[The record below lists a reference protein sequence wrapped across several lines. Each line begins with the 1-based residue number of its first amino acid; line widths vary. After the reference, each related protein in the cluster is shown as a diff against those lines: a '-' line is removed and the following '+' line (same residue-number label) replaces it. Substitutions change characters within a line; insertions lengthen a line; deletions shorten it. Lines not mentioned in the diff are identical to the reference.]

1 MPIANRLAGE
11 LSPYLL
17 QHAHNPV
24 AWQPWSDEAF
34 AEAARRDVPV
44 LVSIGY
50 SACHWCHVMEHES
63 FADES
68 TAQHMNAN
76 LVCIKVDREERPDI
90 DALHMEYLQRL
101 SGHGGWPLNVF
112 VTPERVPFYGGTYFP
127 PHRRGGMPSWLE
139 VVDGV
144 CAAYQREKGRI
155 QSKAQDLAEELSTG
169 SPSEAKPLPPAQEI
183 EAGITRHILSTD
195 PVWGGFPGAPKFPP
209 HSFLAMCLAREIG
222 SPQEAGLLRLSLDR
236 IGQGGIRDHVGGGFA
251 RYSTD
256 EHWIVPHFEK
266 MLYDNAQLLGIYAQA
281 AAVFGEPRYARIAR
295 DTASWMRQELA
306 DPEGGY
312 RCALDADSEG
322 EEGAYYVWKWEELSE
337 VLGNQISDFAK
348 TWNCSPGGNFEG
360 ANVLWRNGPEPAEP
374 NLPEDTWRSMLFTA
388 RQLREKPGLDYK
400 VLASWNGLTLA
411 GLSIAGAR
419 LADEHLLRQA
429 RGVAKFCLRRLRHE
443 GGLWSVWKRGQAKNP
458 GTLEDWAFLG
468 DGLLELWLA
477 TQETPWLDG
486 ALDCADQILQ
496 RFGDP
501 GVPTLRFAD
510 KSRTDLFAQV
520 TPLHDNATPS
530 GNGVAA
536 RLFAKLHHLTGRED
550 LRVAAQ
556 GIVDSCGDLLAR
568 FPRGYSSLADAWRIL
583 SPKALLAHV
592 DGPPQDPAFREMK
605 ALLQRGSRIPDVLVV
620 GRGSDLAGAL
630 ALGFAGSHPHA
641 AGPTAWICRGT
652 ECLPPVHSPAE
663 LRWALAPEQA
673 IQSPIEH

>member
-1 MPIANRLAGE
+1 MTFANRLSGE

-34 AEAARRDVPV
+34 AEAKRRDVPV

-63 FADES
+63 FADKT
-68 TAQHMNAN
+68 TADHMNAN
-76 LVCIKVDREERPDI
+76 MVCIKVDREERPDI
-90 DALHMEYLQRL
+90 DALYMEYLQRS

-112 VTPERVPFYGGTYFP
+112 VTPERIPFYGGTYFP
-127 PHRRGGMPSWLE
+127 PRRRGGMPSWSE

-144 CAAYQREKGRI
+144 CAAYQREKDNI
-155 QSKAQDLAEELSTG
+155 QAKAEALAQELSADSRTESKRG
-169 SPSEAKPLPPAQEI
+169 PSAQEI
-183 EAGITRHILSTD
+183 EAGISRHILSLD

-209 HSFLAMCLAREIG
+209 HSFLSMCLAKAIG
-222 SPQEAGLLRLSLDR
+222 SPDQERLLRLTLDR

-256 EHWIVPHFEK
+256 EQWIVPHFEK
-266 MLYDNAQLLGIYAQA
+266 MLYDNAQLLGIYAHA
-281 AAVFGEPRYARIAR
+281 SCVLDEPRYARIAR

-337 VLGNQISDFAK
+337 VLGDQLPEFAK
-348 TWNCSPGGNFEG
+348 AWNCSPGGNFEG
-360 ANVLWRNGPEPAEP
+360 SNVLWRSGAEPAEP
-374 NLPEDTWRSMLFTA
+374 DLREDTWRSMLFTA
-388 RQLREKPGLDYK
+388 RQLREKPGLDDK
-400 VLASWNGLTLA
+400 VLASWNGLALA

-419 LADEHLLRQA
+419 LADDHLLRQA
-429 RGVAKFCLRRLRHE
+429 RGVAKFCQRRLRHAD
-443 GGLWSVWKRGQAKNP
+443 GLWSVWKRGQAKNP

-477 TQETPWLDG
+477 TQETPWLNG

-496 RFGDP
+496 RFSDP
-501 GVPTLRFAD
+501 GSSTLRFAD
-510 KSRTDLFAQV
+510 RSRTDLFAQV

-530 GNGVAA
+530 GNGMAA
-536 RLFAKLHHLTGRED
+536 RLFARLGHLTGRDD
-550 LRVAAQ
+550 LREATQ
-556 GIVDSCGDLLAR
+556 GIIDSCGDLPAR
-568 FPRGYSSLADAWRIL
+568 FPRGYSSIADACRIL
-583 SPKALLAHV
+583 SSRALLVHL
-592 DGPPQDPAFREMK
+592 DGPADDPGFQAMRGI
-605 ALLQRGSRIPDVLVV
+605 LQRGCRIPDVVV
-620 GRGSDLAGAL
+620 IGPSTDPGGHLRE
-630 ALGFAGSHPHA
+630 GFSGSHPVA
-641 AGPTAWICRGT
+641 TRPTAWICRGT
-652 ECLPPVHSPAE
+652 ECLAPVHTAEE
-663 LRWALAPEQA
+663 LRTTLTQP
-673 IQSPIEH
+673 SFGS